1 MYFHNFSKQQT
12 TGTSAV
18 LKHYYQN
25 SYRDYSIYSG
35 KMQTRSEDFPF
46 YKNGHGRYA
55 PAPV

>member
-35 KMQTRSEDFPF
+35 KMQTRYSPIVSFVSLTTSFTFVPI
-46 YKNGHGRYA
+46 
-55 PAPV
+55 